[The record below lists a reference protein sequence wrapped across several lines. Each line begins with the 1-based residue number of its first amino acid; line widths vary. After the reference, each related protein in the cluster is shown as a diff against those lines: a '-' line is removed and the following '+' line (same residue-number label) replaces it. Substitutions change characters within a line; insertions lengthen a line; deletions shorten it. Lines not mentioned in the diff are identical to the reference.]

1 MVAEA
6 LHTLTIFKKVKQIR
20 GERTNAAGSLPFGCI
35 NNAIITKKKWLLLSE
50 LA

>member
-6 LHTLTIFKKVKQIR
+6 LHTTIFKKVRQIR

-35 NNAIITKKKWLLLSE
+35 NNAISE